1 MRSVWQ
7 VKSMVNFAQLL
18 ADEFPEEDLLFRGQ
32 EEGWPL
38 LPKIARLVYA
48 TETVFT
54 AEARMLQDFQRQ
66 GLPLCEVAPGRHLGL
81 ACGWP
86 ASRPTYSPPRLDTK
100 STSCNVVRSRAASG
114 GTPAGCYPRR
124 RNER

>member
-18 ADEFPEEDLLFRGQ
+18 ADEFPEEALLFRGQ

-38 LPKIARLVYA
+38 LPKIARLRLRDGD
-48 TETVFT
+48 TVFT

-66 GLPLCEVAPGRHLGL
+66 GLPLCEVAPADTWDWLAVGQHHGL
-81 ACGWP
+81 
-86 ASRPTYSPPRLDTK
+86 PTRLLDWT
-100 STSCNVVRSRAASG
+100 
-114 GTPAGCYPRR
+114 
-124 RNER
+124 